1 MSDDEN
7 LHQTMKI
14 SISDIK
20 KLQLQTEGSGIEINI
35 SINPETLTRVDNLI
49 EKMSQNSPTNFK
61 TLTSEIFLEGL
72 RLLEIKHQK

>member
-35 SINPETLTRVDNLI
+35 SINPETLARVDGLI